1 MQSRLLV
8 YSFVRFRNSSNKYEM
23 EEAIKGT
30 ILDRPTKADSAPI
43 CQGAL
48 FDLLGY
54 GADTETAV
62 EILEGRFVAPEGTD
76 RYTLLLFKEMDRIW
90 KEMEAGRVDIV
101 VTADGF
107 RYYWKKAK
115 ERTSSAH
122 SKLHLGHY
130 KAAAYLNLLLEVH
143 ALKLSLITKTGSAFK
158 HWARG
163 VSVMLEKVA
172 GVALVTKLQ
181 AILLKE
187 GDFNFHSQLIFGKQ
201 MLALTR
207 KNGLVPEEIYSE
219 KERTAEDRVLHQVLA

>member
-76 RYTLLLFKEMDRIW
+76 RYTLLLFEEMSRI
-90 KEMEAGRVDIV
+90 
-101 VTADGF
+101 
-107 RYYWKKAK
+107 
-115 ERTSSAH
+115 
-122 SKLHLGHY
+122 
-130 KAAAYLNLLLEVH
+130 
-143 ALKLSLITKTGSAFK
+143 
-158 HWARG
+158 
-163 VSVMLEKVA
+163 
-172 GVALVTKLQ
+172 
-181 AILLKE
+181 
-187 GDFNFHSQLIFGKQ
+187 
-201 MLALTR
+201 
-207 KNGLVPEEIYSE
+207 
-219 KERTAEDRVLHQVLA
+219 